1 MASSG
6 SYNFAVTRDD
16 LIKAALQYVGIV
28 GEGITPSANQV
39 TEAALLLNM
48 IVKLR
53 EADGMPLW
61 ALKRGFILPF
71 SGASSINSDSHVVTA
86 YDTTT
91 LSAASAA
98 SDTTLTVTSITGFSA
113 SDQIGIELDD
123 GSIDWTTVNGAPSG
137 TTITITT
144 GVTSA
149 AASGNRVYGYTASSE
164 RVQKPLRILQ
174 ANTLEVSSGIS
185 TEIKSDMSITDY
197 WNLSSRTS
205 EGEPNTLVYTPR
217 PSSDT
222 ALETNGIFYV
232 WPRFQDGKTIIE
244 FTYHRPFMDFDASTD
259 NPDFP
264 QAFYLPLMLEL
275 AVLLGA
281 TGGISIEERREL
293 RKEAAYYL
301 EQALFTVAPEGSFRM
316 VPDTRGN

>member
-6 SYNFAVTRDD
+6 SYDFTVSRNE
-16 LIKAALQYVGIV
+16 IINSALQHVGII
-28 GEGITPSANQV
+28 GEGETGTTSQIS
-39 TEAALLLNM
+39 EAALLLNM

-61 ALKRGFILPF
+61 ALKRGYILPF
-71 SGASSINSDSHVVTA
+71 TGVSSINTDSHVVTD
-86 YDTTT
+86 YETTT
-91 LSAASAA
+91 LTAASAA
-98 SDTTLTVTSITGFSA
+98 SATTLTAVITGFSD

-123 GSIDWTTVNGAPSG
+123 GTVDWTTVNGAPSG

-144 GVTSA
+144 GLTSA
-149 AASGNRVYGYTASSE
+149 ASSGNRIYGYTASSD

-174 ANTLEVSSGIS
+174 ADLLDVTGGTSHEIIS
-185 TEIKSDMSITDY
+185 DLSFTDY
-197 WNLSSRTS
+197 YRFGGRDTTGIPNQLYYDLS
-205 EGEPNTLVYTPR
+205 

-222 ALETNGIFYV
+222 ALETNGRIFVAPQFSNGDYV
-232 WPRFQDGKTIIE
+232 IE

-275 AVLLGA
+275 AALLGIK
-281 TGGISIEERREL
+281 GGVTIEERREL
-293 RKEAAYYL
+293 KSEAKMYR
-301 EQALFTVAPEGSFRM
+301 EEALATVQPEGSIFLMPR
-316 VPDTRGN
+316 NE

>member
-6 SYNFAVTRDD
+6 SFNFSVDRNDIINT
-16 LIKAALQYVGIV
+16 ALQLAGII
-28 GEGITPSANQV
+28 GEGETGTASQISEGAT
-39 TEAALLLNM
+39 LLNM

-61 ALKRGFILPF
+61 ALKRGYILPF
-71 SGASSINSDSHVVTA
+71 SGTSSINTDSHVVTN

-91 LSAASAA
+91 LSADSAA

-149 AASGNRVYGYTASSE
+149 ASSGNRIYGYTASSE

-174 ANTLEVSSGIS
+174 ANMLEVTGGS
-185 TEIKSDMSITDY
+185 TWEIDIIPQSDYYRNGNS
-197 WNLSSRTS
+197 TS
-205 EGEPNTLVYTPR
+205 EGVPNQLFYDRV
-217 PSSDT
+217 PSTDT
-222 ALETNGIFYV
+222 ALETNGTFYIS
-232 WPRFQDGKTIIE
+232 PRFADGDYVIE

-259 NPDFP
+259 EPDFP
-264 QAFYLPLMLEL
+264 QAFYLPLTLEL
-275 AVLLGA
+275 TVFLGIK
-281 TGGISIEERREL
+281 GGVTIEERREM

-301 EQALFTVAPEGSFRM
+301 EQALYTVQPEGSLFLQ
-316 VPDTRGN
+316 PETR

>member
-6 SYNFAVTRDD
+6 SYNLAITRDD
-16 LIKAALQYVGIV
+16 IINTALQLAGII
-28 GEGITPSANQV
+28 GEGETGTSSQLS
-39 TEAALLLNM
+39 ESALLLNM

-61 ALKRGFILPF
+61 ALKRGYILPF
-71 SGASSINSDSHVVTA
+71 SGVSSINTDSHVVTA

-113 SDQIGIELDD
+113 SDEIGIELDD
-123 GSIDWTTVNGAPSG
+123 GSIDWTTINGAPSG

-164 RVQKPLRILQ
+164 RVQKPLRIIQ
-174 ANTLEVSSGIS
+174 ANTLDLTSNIS
-185 TEIKSDMSITDY
+185 NEIKCNSSLTDY
-197 WNLSSRTS
+197 YNLSARTT
-205 EGEPNTLVYTPR
+205 EGLTNQIYYTPL

-222 ALETNGIFYV
+222 ALETNGQIFIY
-232 WPRFQDGKTIIE
+232 PRFIDGTTIIE
-244 FTYHRPFMDFDASTD
+244 FSYHRPFMDFDSSTD

-264 QAFYLPLMLEL
+264 QAFYLPLTLEL
-275 AVLLGA
+275 TTFVGIK
-281 TGGISIEERREL
+281 GGVTIEERREM
-293 RKEAAYYL
+293 RKEAQYYL
-301 EQALFTVAPEGSFRM
+301 EQALSTVAPEGSLYLQPGER
-316 VPDTRGN
+316 